1 MEGFDKAGVSDDI
14 AVSDDGDDLLNA
26 KRVADRNESELGLQ
40 LGQAMGG
47 DDDQAVAVSG
57 DAFPAGGVVV
67 GTAIGTVGEAMR
79 LKSTGEERSDADGQG
94 RRGVLGEIIR
104 SDCAAALE
112 GMGAVTDQ
120 DVLPAEEWKGEQG
133 LAEG

>member
-1 MEGFDKAGVSDDI
+1 
-14 AVSDDGDDLLNA
+14 
-26 KRVADRNESELGLQ
+26 
-40 LGQAMGG
+40 
-47 DDDQAVAVSG
+47 
-57 DAFPAGGVVV
+57 
-67 GTAIGTVGEAMR
+67 MR
-79 LKSTGEERSDADGQG
+79 LKGAGEESSDADGQG

-104 SDCAAALE
+104 SDCGTALE